1 MKEPIPHT
9 QGLQAYLAAASNA
22 QNTLANRDAFIAQS
36 AAGVRDSLAMFEAY
50 KELNH
55 AKAKQEAQEAR
66 QIQLENMQKQLLQ
79 KDIDNYDK
87 KLDASIHA
95 SHAQANA
102 ANASASQI
110 YQAVQELRK
119 LENMRYNNLK
129 KLQPKPQPPEP
140 QKLDPTPKQ
149 KTPTAIVGNTTN
161 GSPLS

>member
-95 SHAQANA
+95 SRAQANA

-129 KLQPKPQPPEP
+129 KLQPKPQPAP

-149 KTPTAIVGNTTN
+149 KTPTTIVGNTTN